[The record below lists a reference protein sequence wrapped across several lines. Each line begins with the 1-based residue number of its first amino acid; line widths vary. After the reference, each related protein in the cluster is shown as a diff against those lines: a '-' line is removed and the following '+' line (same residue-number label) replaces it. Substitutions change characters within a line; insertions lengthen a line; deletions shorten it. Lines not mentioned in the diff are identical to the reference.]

1 MSMSNEANDRLVVL
15 KRWNFLF
22 LLFVGMS
29 FASLFSVVVMA
40 KFLLMQEASLFP
52 IVVSATFWA
61 IVFSLLAGI
70 IVVAAVAGAGLIH
83 GSFFVGKTEC
93 EHKESEV

>member
-1 MSMSNEANDRLVVL
+1 MSGEKNNGLVVL
-15 KRWNFLF
+15 RRWKLLL
-22 LLFVGMS
+22 LLFAVMG
-29 FASLFSVVVMA
+29 FSAVLSIVVMA
-40 KFLLMQEASLFP
+40 KFLLRQEASLFP

-83 GSFFVGKTEC
+83 RSFFVGKTER

>member
-1 MSMSNEANDRLVVL
+1 MEANSKIVTLQ
-15 KRWNFLF
+15 RWKF
-22 LLFVGMS
+22 LLLL
-29 FASLFSVVVMA
+29 FAVMGFSAVLSIVVMA
-40 KFLLMQEASLFP
+40 KFLLRQEASLFP

-70 IVVAAVAGAGLIH
+70 IVVVGVVGAGIIH
-83 GSFFVGKTEC
+83 RSFFVGKTER

>member
-1 MSMSNEANDRLVVL
+1 MNANSKIVILQ
-15 KRWNFLF
+15 RWKF
-22 LLFVGMS
+22 LLLL
-29 FASLFSVVVMA
+29 FAVIGFSAALSIVVMA

-83 GSFFVGKTEC
+83 RSFFVGKTEC